1 MISAPLGVRGPLRAP
16 PGKPTGSSWGL
27 PWPLLRPQRKT
38 QPTVVI
44 SVRTASL
51 FCQNGPG
58 AREGCTFLE
67 TLFFSVLSKPPPS
80 PWGSCGRFLRPTP
93 KRAPKAAPRTRKGPQ
108 KEPPKAKLGKKGPPK
123 RTRTNIKYKI
133 SNIKWIN
140 KHYMSNIK
148 LFTLGEIKPN
158 ANIKYQM

>member
-1 MISAPLGVRGPLRAP
+1 
-16 PGKPTGSSWGL
+16 
-27 PWPLLRPQRKT
+27 
-38 QPTVVI
+38 
-44 SVRTASL
+44 
-51 FCQNGPG
+51 
-58 AREGCTFLE
+58 LE
-67 TLFFSVLSKPPPS
+67 TLFFSVLSNS
-80 PWGSCGRFLRPTP
+80 PHLPLGLLRPFLKTNA
-93 KRAPKAAPRTRKGPQ
+93 KKGPQ
-108 KEPPKAKLGKKGPPK
+108 SSTPDPKGAPKGTPKNQIRQKGPPK